1 MIILDTN
8 VFSEAMR
15 PDPDEHVAAWLERY
29 GTELATTSVTVAEL
43 RFGAARLPEGARKQ
57 TLEAA
62 LDASLAGV
70 TVLPFG
76 EPEAVVYAMIRAAQ
90 EAAGV
95 VVGALD
101 AQIAAIAATGGH
113 SLATR
118 NVKHFIGAGIAVVN
132 PWTDD

>member
-15 PDPDEHVAAWLERY
+15 PRPDDQVAAWLERY
-29 GTELATTSVTVAEL
+29 GTELATTSITVAEL
-43 RFGAARLPEGARKQ
+43 RFGAARLPEGARKRAL
-57 TLEAA
+57 TAA

-76 EPEAVVYAMIRAAQ
+76 ESEADVYATIRAAQ

-95 VVGALD
+95 GAGALD
-101 AQIAAIAATGGH
+101 VQIAAIAATGGH

-118 NVKHFIGAGIAVVN
+118 NVKHFDGAGIDVVN
-132 PWTDD
+132 PWVEQ

>member
-1 MIILDTN
+1 VIILDTN

-15 PDPDEHVAAWLERY
+15 PEPHEHVAAWLERH
-29 GTELATTSVTVAEL
+29 GTELVTTSITVAEL
-43 RFGAARLPEGARKQ
+43 RFGAARLPEGVRKRA
-57 TLEAA
+57 LEAA

-76 EPEAVVYAMIRAAQ
+76 ESEAVVYATIRAAQ

-95 VVGALD
+95 AAGALD
-101 AQIAAIAATGGH
+101 CQIAAIAATGGH

-118 NVKHFIGAGIAVVN
+118 NLKHFDGAGLTIMN
-132 PWTDD
+132 PWTDL

>member
-8 VFSEAMR
+8 IFSEAMR
-15 PDPDEHVAAWLERY
+15 PGPDEHVAAWLERH
-29 GTELATTSVTVAEL
+29 GTELATTSITVAEL
-43 RFGAARLPEGARKQ
+43 RFGAARLPEGARKR
-57 TLEAA
+57 TLDAA

-76 EPEAVVYAMIRAAQ
+76 EPEAVAYALIRSAQ
-90 EAAGV
+90 ESAGM

-101 AQIAAIAATGGH
+101 VQIAAIAAAGGH

-118 NVKHFIGAGIAVVN
+118 NGKHFDGTGIAVVN
-132 PWTDD
+132 PWVDR

>member
-1 MIILDTN
+1 VIILDTS

-15 PDPDEHVAAWLERY
+15 PEPHEHVAAWLE
-29 GTELATTSVTVAEL
+29 GHGAELVTTSITVSEL
-43 RFGAARLPEGARKQ
+43 RFGAARLPQGVRKR

-76 EPEAVVYAMIRAAQ
+76 EPEVVAYARIRAAQ

-95 VVGALD
+95 AAGALD
-101 AQIAAIAATGGH
+101 VQIAAIAAVGGH

-118 NVKHFIGAGIAVVN
+118 NVKHFERAGITVID
-132 PWTDD
+132 PWVEH